1 MAQRVRLARG
11 SADDA
16 ARAPRHVRS
25 IDMTMP
31 PLCVAI
37 LRTGALS
44 AALAGFCLMAPPPA
58 LAQDA
63 EALYAQGQRH
73 LTNQNRDE
81 ALRVLR
87 QACELNHI
95 EACKTFGIQT
105 RMGVF
110 FGDTQAAEAQYWA
123 FGRACDLGDGDGCFR
138 LGEARN
144 PADLFGA
151 PRTPEN
157 WTASVAAYRRACDE
171 HRIVD
176 GCAKAGELLGHNSNP
191 DRDPLAG
198 LTYRDRACELGLQ
211 AACNVAANERAAANV
226 RAREAAAIEEHERL
240 VGPTDGRVPVG
251 QAFYDV
257 LEQILRS
264 DGRSTW
270 SEAKV
275 TALRRHILADGSVDS
290 EERRLIAELTFPRV
304 RVFNIHPSSQP
315 DPFSGDYL
323 ATTPVSREALRSS
336 LLALLDQT
344 PVNLKWD
351 DADPQG
357 SLRRLA
363 EASLAAPEM
372 ADSVKDQIAAQA
384 RHAAEA
390 STVANSYGPI
400 RLLISDMLSA
410 ANTMQS
416 DGSVDD
422 AGYSAARQ
430 LFHDAVD
437 QGVEGAPVAIPRFL
451 YNWLRPSL
459 GVAPPASPG
468 VQTPQERR

>member
-1 MAQRVRLARG
+1 
-11 SADDA
+11 
-16 ARAPRHVRS
+16 
-25 IDMTMP
+25 MTIP
-31 PLCVAI
+31 PLCAAA

-44 AALAGFCLMAPPPA
+44 AALAAIALMAAPPA

-63 EALYAQGQRH
+63 DALYAQGQRH
-73 LTNQNRDE
+73 LANQNRDE
-81 ALRVLR
+81 ARRVLR

-95 EACKTFGIQT
+95 EACKSFGAQA
-105 RMGVF
+105 RLGAF

-151 PRTPEN
+151 RRTPEN

-191 DRDPLAG
+191 DRDALAG

-211 AACNVAANERAAANV
+211 AACNVAASERAAANV

-240 VGPTDGRVPVG
+240 YGPTDGRVPVG

-264 DGRSTW
+264 DGRTTW

-275 TALRRHILADGSVDS
+275 TALRRHILADGAVDS
-290 EERRLIAELTFPRV
+290 EERGLIAELTFPRV
-304 RVFNIHPSSQP
+304 RVFNIYPSSQP
-315 DPFSGDYL
+315 DPFSGVYL
-323 ATTPVSREALRSS
+323 ATSPVSGEALRSS
-336 LLALLDQT
+336 LLALLDHT
-344 PVNLKWD
+344 PMNVRWD
-351 DADPQG
+351 DADRQG

-363 EASLAAPEM
+363 EASLAEPGM
-372 ADSVKDQIAAQA
+372 TDSVRDQIADHA
-384 RHAAEA
+384 RLAAEA
-390 STVANSYGPI
+390 STLENSYGPI
-400 RLLISDMLSA
+400 RLLISDMLST
-410 ANTMQS
+410 ANAMQS
-416 DGSVDD
+416 DGGVDD
-422 AGYSAARQ
+422 AGYSAVRQ
-430 LFHDAVD
+430 LFHDAIA
-437 QGVEGAPVAIPRFL
+437 QGVEGAPVAIPGFL
-451 YNWLRPSL
+451 YSWLRPSL
-459 GVAPPASPG
+459 AAAPASPG
-468 VQTPQERR
+468 MQTPQEQN